1 MPDGERSATPDPLAA
16 YAPFHDLDLGGFEDD
31 LPFWLGLAEGR
42 GSVLELGCGGGRV
55 AAPLAAAGLRV
66 AGADVSASML
76 ALARRR
82 AAGLP
87 LRLVEG
93 DMRSLRLGE
102 RFGAVFVPLGGLQH
116 LETAEDVAAAFATIA
131 AHLAPGGVAA
141 VDVEAPHPDDWLPG
155 PRPLVEHWTRPL
167 PADCASGPGLVT
179 KLVAVDGRPAEQ
191 RRLVAYHF
199 DAQPEAGPLRR
210 TTARFALRVVTAGE
224 IELAARLAGLR
235 VAARYGD
242 WDGSPPDDG
251 DDRIVAVLER
261 GEDGA
266 GGAGGG
272 ARGGGA

>member
-1 MPDGERSATPDPLAA
+1 MPAEERPAPPDPFAP
-16 YAPFHDLDLGGFEDD
+16 YAPFHDLDLGGFADD

-66 AGADVSASML
+66 TGADASPSML

-116 LETAEDVAAAFATIA
+116 LGTAEDVAAAFATIA

-141 VDVEAPHPDDWLPG
+141 IDVEAPHPDDWLPG
-155 PRPLVEHWTRPL
+155 HRPLVEHWTRP
-167 PADCASGPGLVT
+167 PAGGCASGGADGGLVT
-179 KLVAVDGRPAEQ
+179 KLVAVEGRPAEQ
-191 RRLVAYHF
+191 LRLVTYHF
-199 DAQPEAGPLRR
+199 DAQPEDGPPRR
-210 TTARFALRVVTAGE
+210 TTLRFALRVVTAGE

-235 VAARYGD
+235 VAALHGD
-242 WDGSPPDDG
+242 WDGSPPADG
-251 DDRIVAVLER
+251 DDRIVAVLEG
-261 GEDGA
+261 GEGA
-266 GGAGGG
+266 
-272 ARGGGA
+272 